1 MIVQGEYSIRVYRS
15 NICLLCWHC
24 QHNAVTHYAQNRCK
38 PNHQLYMYMY
48 IYTIIKAVASSALII
63 RELLDKQVNAQE
75 EKTSRV
81 HASSHK
87 PTKVCDENER
97 NKQEKDERVKMLF
110 SLIM

>member
-1 MIVQGEYSIRVYRS
+1 M
-15 NICLLCWHC
+15 LALC
-24 QHNAVTHYAQNRCK
+24 QHNAVTHYAQNRRK

-48 IYTIIKAVASSALII
+48 MYTIIKAVASSALII
-63 RELLDKQVNAQE
+63 SELLDKQVNAQE

-97 NKQEKDERVKMLF
+97 NKQEKKM
-110 SLIM
+110 SA